1 MVCAQAFFDQLGYT
15 QRTATLCYVKKEV
28 TPKKTRIAL
37 SSGPKRWLFLP
48 DKAAGSDLDQ
58 GTRGRV

>member
-1 MVCAQAFFDQLGYT
+1 MVCAQAFFEQFGYT

-28 TPKKTRIAL
+28 TPRIAL

-58 GTRGRV
+58 GTRGRL